1 MSVTPLPRSAKSTGV
16 NPADDA
22 VLRAAFRYYYLSSRQ
37 VCRLLYSPGS
47 LTYVQTKLKHLTD
60 AGLLQRI
67 WLPRPTAHGSAPSV
81 YTLAR
86 KGLNYLEG
94 TGTDVDRRRYRP
106 SEQRE
111 HTYLFLGHTLAVND
125 VLRSAE
131 LLSRSQPDCE
141 LARMLHERDLKRRPI
156 HVQDE
161 YGRMIA
167 VVPDGWLDL
176 RVKGAFQVCLALELD
191 RGTEE
196 QKVWRR
202 KVRGLLAYANGPYQD
217 AFETKSL
224 TIAVVATSGDK
235 RLLQLIRW
243 TESELTAR
251 HEQGQGDLF
260 VFTGV
265 RSDSTEMADLFFSRR
280 WYQPFG
286 EQPIALL
293 DSAEGP

>member
-1 MSVTPLPRSAKSTGV
+1 MPVASPSISANSSGV
-16 NPADDA
+16 YPADDA
-22 VLRAAFRYYYLSSRQ
+22 ILRAAFRYYYLSSRQ

-47 LTYVQTKLKHLTD
+47 LTYVQTKLKHLAD

-67 WLPRPTAHGSAPSV
+67 WLPRPAAHGSAPSV
-81 YTLAR
+81 FTLAR
-86 KGLNYLEG
+86 KGLNYLASIG
-94 TGTDVDRRRYRP
+94 VDVERRRYRP

-111 HTYLFLGHTLAVND
+111 HTYLLLGHTLAVND
-125 VLRSAE
+125 VLISAE
-131 LLSRSQPDCE
+131 LLSRWQPEYE
-141 LARMLHERDLKRRPI
+141 LARMLHERDLKRAPI
-156 HVQDE
+156 HVQDDD
-161 YGRMIA
+161 GRMIA

-176 RVKGAFQVCLALELD
+176 RVQGAYQVCLALELD

-202 KVRGLLAYANGPYQD
+202 KVRGLLAYANGPYPD
-217 AFETKSL
+217 AFQTKSL
-224 TIAVVATSGDK
+224 TVAVVATSGDK
-235 RLLQLIRW
+235 RLLQLMRW

-265 RSDSTEMADLFFSRR
+265 GSDSAEMADLFFSRR

-286 EQPIALL
+286 EQPMALL
-293 DSAEGP
+293 DSVDGP

>member
-1 MSVTPLPRSAKSTGV
+1 MPAASSVSAANSIAV
-16 NPADDA
+16 SPADDA

-37 VCRLLYSPGS
+37 VCRLLYSAGS

-67 WLPRPTAHGSAPSV
+67 WLPRPAAHGSAPSV
-81 YTLAR
+81 YTVAR
-86 KGLNYLEG
+86 KGLNYLACAG
-94 TGTDVDRRRYRP
+94 IDVDRRRYRP

-125 VLRSAE
+125 VLISAE
-131 LLSRSQPDCE
+131 LLSRSQPE
-141 LARMLHERDLKRRPI
+141 YQLARMLHERDLKRRPV
-156 HVQDE
+156 HLQDDD
-161 YGRMIA
+161 GRMIS

-176 RVKGAFQVCLALELD
+176 RVKAAYQVCLALELD

-217 AFETKSL
+217 AFQTKSL

-260 VFTGV
+260 VFTAIRPG
-265 RSDSTEMADLFFSRR
+265 SADLADLFFSRR

-293 DSAEGP
+293 DAAGGS

>member
-1 MSVTPLPRSAKSTGV
+1 MPAATLTRSAKSIRV

-22 VLRAAFRYYYLSSRQ
+22 VLRAVFRYYYLSSRQ
-37 VCRLLYSPGS
+37 LCRLLYSPGS
-47 LTYVQTKLKHLTD
+47 LTYVQAKLKQLTD

-67 WLPRPTAHGSAPSV
+67 WLPRPAAHGSAPSV

-86 KGLNYLEG
+86 KGLNYLAG
-94 TGTDVDRRRYRP
+94 VGIDVDRRRYRP

-111 HTYLFLGHTLAVND
+111 HAYLFLEHTLAVND
-125 VLRSAE
+125 VLMSAE
-131 LLSRSQPDCE
+131 LLSRVQPE
-141 LARMLHERDLKRRPI
+141 YTLARMLHERDLKRRPVQ
-156 HVQDE
+156 VQDDD
-161 YGRMIA
+161 GRMIA

-176 RVKGAFQVCLALELD
+176 RVKAAYQVCLALELD

-202 KVRGLLAYANGPYQD
+202 KIRGLLAYANGPYQD
-217 AFETKSL
+217 SFQTKSL

-235 RLLQLIRW
+235 RLLQLLRW

-260 VFTGV
+260 VFTAI
-265 RSDSTEMADLFFSRR
+265 RPNAADLADLFFSRR

-286 EQPIALL
+286 DQPIALL
-293 DSAEGP
+293 DPVSDS